1 MGRTKDEFLRMRVLQ
16 GVVLLIFVIILV
28 RLFNIQV
35 LSSRYKGLAD
45 GNILRREVLYPP
57 RGEVYDRNGEYL
69 VQSRECYDLM
79 LIYREID
86 RSKLDSVRLCQITGL
101 SPTKLTRALNNAR
114 MRPRAPYLVTNYV
127 SSEEKLLFDEASFN
141 GFYTVYRT
149 VRQYPRSVGGN
160 LLGYV
165 SEVNA
170 SILERR
176 PEYQAGEYIGMYG
189 VESAFEDYLRG
200 HKGVKMTKVDSHGAI
215 MGSYMDGIYDT
226 LPEQGQYIV
235 STIDARLQL
244 FGEQL
249 LAGKVGAAVAIEPST
264 GEILMMVS
272 SPSYNPDDLVGRER
286 GNNYMK
292 LLNNL
297 RRPLYNRAVTARYPP
312 GSTFKLVQG
321 LIGLQEGVL
330 KPSQCYT
337 CTGGFRYGNRIL
349 GCHPHSATTSLHD
362 AVAWSCNTYFCQ
374 VYRNILE
381 NPTYGGI
388 RGSFDKWR
396 EYVLS
401 FGFGRKLES
410 DFLNEGGGYVPD
422 VAFYDKRYRGTW
434 NAFTVISLSI
444 GQGELG
450 CTPLQMANLA
460 AILANRGHYYIP
472 HIVKEIEG
480 IDSLDRRFYEPQYT
494 MVDAEHFTTIVDGM
508 WASVNDTGS
517 EWRNNAYVEGLDIC
531 GKTGTAENPH
541 GKDHSTFL
549 SFAPRDNP
557 QIAISVYVENGGF
570 GAVTARPIASLLEE
584 FYLTDTISRPTLLKQ
599 VLDMEIKYPVYE
611 PKE

>member
-1 MGRTKDEFLRMRVLQ
+1 MGRSREEFIRVRILQ
-16 GVVLLIFVIILV
+16 AVVIFIFIAILV

-35 LSSRYKGLAD
+35 LDSRYKGLSE
-45 GNILRREVLYPP
+45 GNVLRYEVLYPP

-79 LIYREID
+79 VIYREID
-86 RSKLDSVRLCQITGL
+86 RSKLDSVRLCQIVGI
-101 SPTKLTRALNNAR
+101 SPAKLTRELNNAR
-114 MRPRAPYLVTNYV
+114 MMPRAPRLLANYI

-165 SEVNA
+165 SEVTQ
-170 SILERR
+170 SILKSR

-189 VESAFEDYLRG
+189 VESAFEDELRG
-200 HKGVKMTKVDSHGAI
+200 TKGVRVTKVDSHGAI
-215 MGSYMDGIYDT
+215 KGSYADGIYDT
-226 LPEQGQYIV
+226 LPVQGQHLI

-244 FGEQL
+244 FGEEL
-249 LAGKVGAAVAIEPST
+249 MEGKVGAAVAIEPST

-272 SPSYNPDDLVGRER
+272 SPTYDPDNLVGRDR
-286 GNNYMK
+286 GNNYMD
-292 LLNNL
+292 LLNNP
-297 RRPLYNRAVTARYPP
+297 RRPLFNRAVTARYPP

-330 KPSQCYT
+330 KPSQTYSCH
-337 CTGGFRYGNRIL
+337 GGFRYGNRTL
-349 GCHPHSATTSLHD
+349 GCHAHSAVTDLRN

-374 VYRNILE
+374 VYRNILD
-381 NPTYGGI
+381 NPARGGVK
-388 RGSFDKWR
+388 GGFEAWR
-396 EYVLS
+396 EYVMS
-401 FGFGRKLES
+401 FGFGRKLGS

-422 VAFYDKRYRGTW
+422 VDFYDRRYRGSW
-434 NAFTVISLSI
+434 NSLTVISLSI

-480 IDSLDRRFYEPQYT
+480 VDSLDKRFYEPQYT
-494 MVDAEHFTTIVDGM
+494 MVDAAHFEPIIDGM
-508 WASVNDTGS
+508 WSSVNRGS
-517 EWRNNAYVEGLDIC
+517 DGWYNNAYVAGLDIC

-557 QIAISVYVENGGF
+557 KIAISVYVENGGF
-570 GAVTARPIASLLEE
+570 GATIARPIASLIEE
-584 FYLTDTISRPTLLKQ
+584 FYLTDTITRPAILKQ
-599 VLDMEIKYPVYE
+599 VKDMKIYYPNYA
-611 PKE
+611 K